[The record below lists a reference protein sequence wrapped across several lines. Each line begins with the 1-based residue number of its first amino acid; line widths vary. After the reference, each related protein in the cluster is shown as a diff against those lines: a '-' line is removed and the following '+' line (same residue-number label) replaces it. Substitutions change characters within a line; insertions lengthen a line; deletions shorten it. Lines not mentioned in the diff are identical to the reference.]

1 MIYLDNAA
9 TSKFK
14 PKEVVKAVHG
24 ALLNSANPG
33 RSSHRDAVKSALT
46 VYDTREALLSF
57 VGAKGY
63 NAVFT
68 KNCTEALNMALTT
81 IPRGARVVTTMCEH
95 NSVLRPLHK
104 LARDKGIKIVT
115 LAPSIGGHVPPYR
128 LENALKED
136 TYMFICNHVSN
147 VNGVVADVEQFGKIT
162 AKRGV
167 KFVVDGAQSI
177 GHLDVDVTK
186 CHIDMLAIPCHKGL
200 LAPQGLGALIF
211 GDRVS
216 PSPIILGGTG
226 TNSESLTQPK
236 DAPEA
241 FEAGTIN
248 YPAIAGL
255 NASLKYL
262 LAEGRGIK
270 NTISYLTN
278 ELIYGLKKIKGITL
292 YTPDSALTGVVSF
305 NVRNIP
311 SSTIGDKLSENYDI
325 ATRTGLHCAPLMH
338 NHLKTLEQG
347 TVRASIGAGNTIRDV
362 RSLLHAVEKLSK
374 MKI

>member
-57 VGAKGY
+57 VGARGY

>member
-57 VGAKGY
+57 VGARGY

-270 NTISYLTN
+270 NSISYLTN
-278 ELIYGLKKIKGITL
+278 ELIYGLKKIKGVTL

>member
-57 VGAKGY
+57 VGARGY

-292 YTPDSALTGVVSF
+292 YTPDSALTGVISF